1 MTIKNIAF
9 IGLAV
14 ATTALA
20 GCGNGN
26 VPIVQNQQAISSAK
40 SMRAYFDQSNG
51 DFKALSPADQAAA
64 EKSINGGPA
73 DVQKMF
79 DFMKTSNKTPSRQ

>member
-1 MTIKNIAF
+1 MTMKNIAL

-14 ATTALA
+14 ATTVLA

-51 DFKALSPADQAAA
+51 DFKALNPADQAAA
-64 EKSINGGPA
+64 EKLVNGDGA
-73 DVQKMF
+73 AVQKMF
-79 DFMKTSNKTPSRQ
+79 DYMKTSNKTPGRQ